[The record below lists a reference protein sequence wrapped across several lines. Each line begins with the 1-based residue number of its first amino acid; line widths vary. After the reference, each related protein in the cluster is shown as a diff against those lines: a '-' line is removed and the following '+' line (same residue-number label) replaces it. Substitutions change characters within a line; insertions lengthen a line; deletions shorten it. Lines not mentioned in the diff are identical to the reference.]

1 MIFKSNIMKTK
12 LLTLLSFSVLSL
24 FLSSNIYAQVGIGT
38 TTPDDSAALQINSND
53 SGFLMP
59 RISLTGSADVSTIGS
74 PIKGLLIYNLAT
86 VSDVVEG
93 FYFWNGSKWLT
104 IDGGNDWNKN
114 GNAGT
119 SQLTNFIGTTDAQA
133 LSFRT
138 NNQER
143 FFMSQNYQFR
153 STSGGSAAI
162 PNFTWKDD
170 NNTGFYSI
178 GADILGFTTGGTERM
193 RIDSNGNI
201 GINVTADALS
211 KLEIIE
217 DTDSQASIY
226 SHITN
231 TGSNWSAVEGYNPNT
246 SGGSGIMGSG
256 FYGVYGDGSVYGTYG
271 YANNAAGFG
280 MRARN
285 VNSLGTGLL
294 ASGTNSPSTYLSS
307 GTGIA
312 ANGVDGLFAYG
323 RTTTG
328 TGILTVGNNNAS
340 IYSLTDGSGLAATG
354 TEIGVFGIAT
364 TTTVD
369 GFGGYFYNDGS
380 YAYVGGW
387 YDDPILGWIAYKILG
402 NGIVSTIV
410 KDENEN
416 PVVMF
421 APEAPEV
428 LFQDYGIGTLSNGT
442 TSIIIDPTL
451 SKNIRV
457 DAQHPLKV
465 FIQLEGDCN
474 GVYVTNKSAN
484 GFTVRELQGGTSNVD
499 FAWSIVATRA
509 NEEIVREDGS
519 TRVSNNSVRFP
530 NAPLPMESKKLK
542 TKIEKKAELIIS
554 KNKL

>member
-1 MIFKSNIMKTK
+1 MKNK
-12 LLTLLSFSVLSL
+12 LLSLISFSVLSL
-24 FLSSNIYAQVGIGT
+24 FLSSTTFAQVGINNIDPKARLDISATNT
-38 TTPDDSAALQINSND
+38 T
-53 SGFLMP
+53 
-59 RISLTGSADVSTIGS
+59 S
-74 PIKGLLIYNLAT
+74 PINTDGLLIPRVDEFPSSPTANQDGMMVYLTGAGAPA
-86 VSDVVEG
+86 EG
-93 FYFWNGSKWLT
+93 FWYWNGSKWLN
-104 IDGGNDWNKN
+104 IDGGNDWNKD
-114 GNAGT
+114 GNASTVAG
-119 SQLTNFIGTTDAQA
+119 TNFIGTTDAQE
-133 LSFRT
+133 LSFKT
-138 NNQER
+138 NNIER
-143 FFMSQNYQFR
+143 FWMSQDFQFR
-153 STSGGSAAI
+153 STSGGTAAL
-162 PNFTWKDD
+162 PNFTWKND

-178 GADILGFTTGGTERM
+178 GADILGFTTGGSERM
-193 RIDSNGNI
+193 RILDDGRVSINNNSPFAVDLFTSTAPADDYAING
-201 GINVTADALS
+201 
-211 KLEIIE
+211 
-217 DTDSQASIY
+217 Y
-226 SHITN
+226 SSG
-231 TGSNWSAVEGYNPNT
+231 TGV
-246 SGGSGIMGSG
+246 
-256 FYGVYGDGSVYGTYG
+256 GVYGENTGLGYGVWGNASNIGVYGSGGIGTYG
-271 YANNAAGFG
+271 DASGASGFG
-280 MRARN
+280 MRDRN
-285 VNSLGTGLL
+285 TNATGTGLL
-294 ASGTNSPSTYLSS
+294 ASGTNSLATYLTS

-312 ANGVDGLFAYG
+312 SNGVDGLFSYA

-340 IYSLTDGSGLAATG
+340 IYNLTDGSGLAATG

-387 YDDPILGWIAYKILG
+387 YNDPMLGWIAYKILG

-442 TSIIIDPTL
+442 ASIIIDPTL

-457 DAQHPLKV
+457 DVQHPLKV

-509 NEEIVREDGS
+509 NEEFVREDGS
-519 TRVSNNSVRFP
+519 TRISNNSVRFP
-530 NAPLPMESKKLK
+530 NAPLPRDKKIVKTITEKTSDLKPSKKN
-542 TKIEKKAELIIS
+542 II
-554 KNKL
+554 N